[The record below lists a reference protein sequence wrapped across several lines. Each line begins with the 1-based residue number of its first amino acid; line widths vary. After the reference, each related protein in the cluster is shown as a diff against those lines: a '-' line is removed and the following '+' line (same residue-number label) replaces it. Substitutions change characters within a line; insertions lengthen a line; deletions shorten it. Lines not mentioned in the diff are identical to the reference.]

1 MTNSQNRLYHRRI
14 SRKFQSFIVLLAAG
28 LATGGTVPVHAE
40 SANPLYRLYNPGS
53 GEHFYTKSQNEK
65 NTLFQLGW
73 IYEGIGWNAPQNGS
87 PVYRVYN
94 PNSGEHHFTMDL
106 NERSVL
112 VQLGW
117 KDEGTAF
124 FASDSSSVPVYRL
137 FNPYATDAGSHHYTT
152 SVSEM
157 NLLVK
162 AGWKNEG
169 IGWHAQSEGSLLGKA
184 EKYQPNKDLSTTAS
198 RIRLNIPQKV
208 QENSYYCGPTSLQM
222 VLAYHDISVSQD
234 QLAEDLKTSPVTGTE
249 YDDLART
256 ASRYIFGNV
265 PTSDA
270 DPGYRAVI
278 LPAWSS
284 DPTARSRFE
293 QRAVSDLSNGDPVFV
308 SINNEIAY
316 GPGYGTVHQVVLY
329 GVDLD
334 NSGKA
339 LRFYYLDPSYKQQDP
354 VYGGKKA
361 VNANEMWQIMTQN
374 PEPGYVW

>member
-14 SRKFQSFIVLLAAG
+14 SRMFQSFIVLLAAG

-73 IYEGIGWNAPQNGS
+73 IYEGIGWNAPQSGS

-169 IGWHAQSEGSLLGKA
+169 IG
-184 EKYQPNKDLSTTAS
+184 
-198 RIRLNIPQKV
+198 
-208 QENSYYCGPTSLQM
+208 
-222 VLAYHDISVSQD
+222 
-234 QLAEDLKTSPVTGTE
+234 
-249 YDDLART
+249 
-256 ASRYIFGNV
+256 
-265 PTSDA
+265 
-270 DPGYRAVI
+270 
-278 LPAWSS
+278 
-284 DPTARSRFE
+284 
-293 QRAVSDLSNGDPVFV
+293 
-308 SINNEIAY
+308 
-316 GPGYGTVHQVVLY
+316 
-329 GVDLD
+329 
-334 NSGKA
+334 
-339 LRFYYLDPSYKQQDP
+339 
-354 VYGGKKA
+354 
-361 VNANEMWQIMTQN
+361 
-374 PEPGYVW
+374 